1 MVGGNQEGEETLRGQ
16 KSIHQII
23 LKMKEDSNYF
33 LEQHQRKDANF
44 SIEKEENLLSPDE
57 REIRWHIHMI
67 DAMELVISENETLK
81 RKIIHLEEENKN
93 AIAARAVITDEIGS
107 LNANLD
113 MQTSAF
119 VTHTDETNEEISNIK
134 YLIDSGECQGV
145 LSQNITQIKVR
156 PPTFS
161 DGENDRPMHFLSEL
175 KNYI

>member
-1 MVGGNQEGEETLRGQ
+1 
-16 KSIHQII
+16 
-23 LKMKEDSNYF
+23 
-33 LEQHQRKDANF
+33 
-44 SIEKEENLLSPDE
+44 
-57 REIRWHIHMI
+57 MI

-81 RKIIHLEEENKN
+81 RKIIHLEEANKN

-119 VTHTDETNEEISNIK
+119 VTHRDEISEEISNIK
-134 YLIDSGECQGV
+134 YLIDSGECLGV

-161 DGENDRPMHFLSEL
+161 DGEHDRPMHFLSE
-175 KNYI
+175 